1 MENKNDM
8 TLKEKSKFFQ
18 ERRNYFIDTDK
29 YILVHVDGRS
39 FSKMVKNKFRK
50 PFDDSFIEM
59 MNQTAVY
66 LCENIQGCQLAYVQ
80 SDEISLLIKKNNPE
94 GDVFFGGRLCKM
106 QSIIA
111 SLASAKFNQLMMI
124 YNITS
129 EDGICDIYTDNTE
142 IVDEIVNVIHDSPV
156 YQFDCKVW
164 DVDSAN
170 DAMAWF
176 LFRNIDCIRNSKQ
189 QTAQTYLSHKELM
202 CLDTDKQIE
211 LLINKF
217 NIDWNTFDCGKKY
230 GRLVYKKEFDVETTI
245 NGKTI
250 QYKRNRF
257 DASDGFD
264 LTNPDNRNKLRE
276 ICPILNTESNE

>member
-1 MENKNDM
+1 M

-18 ERRNYFIDTDK
+18 ERRNYLIDTDK

-59 MNQTAVY
+59 MNQTAIY
-66 LCENIQGCQLAYVQ
+66 LCENVQGCQFAYVQ

-124 YNITS
+124 YNITG
-129 EDGICDIYTDNTE
+129 ENGTCDVYTDNTE
-142 IVDEIVNVIHDSPV
+142 IVDEIVNVIHDSPL

-189 QTAQTYLSHKELM
+189 QTAQTYLTHKELIG
-202 CLDTDKQIE
+202 LDTNKQIE
-211 LLINKF
+211 LLLNKT

-230 GRLVYKKEFDVETTI
+230 GRLVYKKEFDAETTI
-245 NGKTI
+245 NGETI

-257 DASDGFD
+257 EASDGFD

-276 ICPILNTESNE
+276 ICPILNTENNE

>member
-18 ERRNYFIDTDK
+18 ERRNYLIDTDK

-39 FSKMVKNKFRK
+39 FSKMVKNKFKK

-66 LCENIQGCQLAYVQ
+66 LCENVQGCQLAYVQ

-124 YNITS
+124 YNITG
-129 EDGICDIYTDNTE
+129 ENGTCDVYMDNTE
-142 IVDEIVNVIHDSPV
+142 IVDEIVNVIHDSPL

-189 QTAQTYLSHKELM
+189 QTAQAYLRHKELIG
-202 CLDTDKQIE
+202 LDTNKQIE
-211 LLINKF
+211 LLLNKT
-217 NIDWNTFDCGKKY
+217 NVDWNTFDCGKKY
-230 GRLVYKKEFDVETTI
+230 GRLVYKKEFDAETTI

-257 DASDGFD
+257 EASDGFD
-264 LTNPDNRNKLRE
+264 LTNSDNRNKLRE
-276 ICPILNTESNE
+276 ICPILNTENNE

>member
-8 TLKEKSKFFQ
+8 TLKDKSKFFQ
-18 ERRNYFIDTDK
+18 ERRNYLIDTDK

-39 FSKMVKNKFRK
+39 FSKMVKNKFKK

-66 LCENIQGCQLAYVQ
+66 LCENVQGCQLAYVQ

-124 YNITS
+124 YNITG
-129 EDGICDIYTDNTE
+129 ENGTCDVYMDNTE
-142 IVDEIVNVIHDSPV
+142 IVDEIVNVIHDSPL

-189 QTAQTYLSHKELM
+189 QTAQAYLRHKELIG
-202 CLDTDKQIE
+202 LDTNKQIE
-211 LLINKF
+211 LLLNKT
-217 NIDWNTFDCGKKY
+217 NVDWNTFDCGKKY
-230 GRLVYKKEFDVETTI
+230 GRLVYKKEFDAETTI

-257 DASDGFD
+257 EASDGFD

-276 ICPILNTESNE
+276 ICPILNTENNE

>member
-18 ERRNYFIDTDK
+18 ERRNYLIDTDK

-59 MNQTAVY
+59 MNQTAIY
-66 LCENIQGCQLAYVQ
+66 LCENVQGCQFAYVQ

-124 YNITS
+124 YNITG
-129 EDGICDIYTDNTE
+129 ENGTCDVYMDNTE
-142 IVDEIVNVIHDSPV
+142 IVDEIVNVIHDSPL

-189 QTAQTYLSHKELM
+189 QTAQTYLRHKELIG
-202 CLDTDKQIE
+202 LDTNKQIE
-211 LLINKF
+211 LLLNKT
-217 NIDWNTFDCGKKY
+217 NVDWNTFDCGKKY
-230 GRLVYKKEFDVETTI
+230 GRLVYKKEFDAETTI

-257 DASDGFD
+257 EASDGFD

-276 ICPILNTESNE
+276 ICPILNTENNE

>member
-18 ERRNYFIDTDK
+18 ERRNYLIDTDK

-66 LCENIQGCQLAYVQ
+66 LCENVQGCQLAYVQ

-124 YNITS
+124 YNITG
-129 EDGICDIYTDNTE
+129 EDGTCDVYMDNTE
-142 IVDEIVNVIHDSPV
+142 IVDEIVNVIHDSPL

-189 QTAQTYLSHKELM
+189 QTAQTYLTHKELIG
-202 CLDTDKQIE
+202 LDTDKQID
-211 LLINKF
+211 LLLNKT
-217 NIDWNTFDCGKKY
+217 NVDWNTFDCGKKY

-257 DASDGFD
+257 EASDGFD

-276 ICPILNTESNE
+276 ICPILNTENNE

>member
-18 ERRNYFIDTDK
+18 ERRNYLIDTDK

-66 LCENIQGCQLAYVQ
+66 LCENVQGCQLAYVQ

-124 YNITS
+124 YNITG
-129 EDGICDIYTDNTE
+129 EDGPCDVYMDNAE
-142 IVDEIVNVIHDSPV
+142 IVDEIVNVIHDSPL

-189 QTAQTYLSHKELM
+189 QTAQTYLTHKELIG
-202 CLDTDKQIE
+202 LDTDKQIE
-211 LLINKF
+211 LLLNKT
-217 NIDWNTFDCGKKY
+217 NVDWNTFDCGKKY

-257 DASDGFD
+257 EASDGFD

-276 ICPILNTESNE
+276 ICPILNTENNE

>member
-18 ERRNYFIDTDK
+18 ERRNYLIDTDK

-66 LCENIQGCQLAYVQ
+66 LCENVQGCQLAYVQ

-124 YNITS
+124 YNITG
-129 EDGICDIYTDNTE
+129 ENGTCDVYMDNTE
-142 IVDEIVNVIHDSPV
+142 IVDEIVNVIHDSPL

-189 QTAQTYLSHKELM
+189 QTAQAYLRHKELIG
-202 CLDTDKQIE
+202 LDTNKQIE
-211 LLINKF
+211 LLLNKT
-217 NIDWNTFDCGKKY
+217 NVDWNTFDCGKKY
-230 GRLVYKKEFDVETTI
+230 GRLVYKKEFDAETTI

-257 DASDGFD
+257 EASDGFD

-276 ICPILNTESNE
+276 ICPILNTENNE

>member
-18 ERRNYFIDTDK
+18 ERRNYLIDTDK

-66 LCENIQGCQLAYVQ
+66 LCENVQGCQLAYVQ

-124 YNITS
+124 YNITG
-129 EDGICDIYTDNTE
+129 ENGTCDVYTDNTE
-142 IVDEIVNVIHDSPV
+142 IVDEIVNVIHDSPL

-189 QTAQTYLSHKELM
+189 QTAQTYLTHKELIG
-202 CLDTDKQIE
+202 LDTNKQIE
-211 LLINKF
+211 LLLNKT

-230 GRLVYKKEFDVETTI
+230 GRLVYKKEFDAETTI
-245 NGKTI
+245 NGETI

-257 DASDGFD
+257 EASDGFD

-276 ICPILNTESNE
+276 ICPILNTENNE

>member
-18 ERRNYFIDTDK
+18 ERRNYLIDTDK

-59 MNQTAVY
+59 MNQTAIY
-66 LCENIQGCQLAYVQ
+66 LCENVQGCQLAYVQ

-124 YNITS
+124 YNITG
-129 EDGICDIYTDNTE
+129 ENGTCDVYMDNTE
-142 IVDEIVNVIHDSPV
+142 IVDEIVNVIHDSPL

-189 QTAQTYLSHKELM
+189 QTAQTYLRHKELIG
-202 CLDTDKQIE
+202 LDTNKQIE
-211 LLINKF
+211 LLLNKT
-217 NIDWNTFDCGKKY
+217 NVDWNTFDCGKKY
-230 GRLVYKKEFDVETTI
+230 GRLVYKKEFDAETTI
-245 NGKTI
+245 NGETI

-257 DASDGFD
+257 EASDGFD

-276 ICPILNTESNE
+276 ICPILNTENNE

>member
-18 ERRNYFIDTDK
+18 ERRNYLIDTDK

-66 LCENIQGCQLAYVQ
+66 LCENVQGCQLAYVQ

-124 YNITS
+124 YNITG
-129 EDGICDIYTDNTE
+129 EDGTCDVSMDNTE
-142 IVDEIVNVIHDSPV
+142 IVDEIVNVIHDSPL

-189 QTAQTYLSHKELM
+189 QTAQTYLRHKELVG
-202 CLDTDKQIE
+202 LDTNKQIE
-211 LLINKF
+211 LLLNKT
-217 NIDWNTFDCGKKY
+217 NVDWNTFDCGKKY

-245 NGKTI
+245 NGETI

-257 DASDGFD
+257 EASDGFD

-276 ICPILNTESNE
+276 ICPILNTENNE

>member
-18 ERRNYFIDTDK
+18 ERRNYLIDTDK

-39 FSKMVKNKFRK
+39 FSKMVKNKFKK

-66 LCENIQGCQLAYVQ
+66 LCENVQGCQLAYVQ

-124 YNITS
+124 YNITG
-129 EDGICDIYTDNTE
+129 ENGTCDVYMDNTE
-142 IVDEIVNVIHDSPV
+142 IVDEIVNVIHDSPL

-189 QTAQTYLSHKELM
+189 QTAQAYLRHKELIG
-202 CLDTDKQIE
+202 LDTNKQIE
-211 LLINKF
+211 LLLNKT
-217 NIDWNTFDCGKKY
+217 NVDWNTFDCGKKY
-230 GRLVYKKEFDVETTI
+230 GRLVYKKEFDAETTI

-257 DASDGFD
+257 EASDGFD

-276 ICPILNTESNE
+276 ICPILNTENNE

>member
-18 ERRNYFIDTDK
+18 ERRNYLIDTDK

-50 PFDDSFIEM
+50 PFDDNFIEM

-66 LCENIQGCQLAYVQ
+66 LCENVQGCQLAYVQ

-124 YNITS
+124 YNITG
-129 EDGICDIYTDNTE
+129 EDGTCDVYMDNTE
-142 IVDEIVNVIHDSPV
+142 IVDEIVNVIHDSPL

-189 QTAQTYLSHKELM
+189 QTAQTYLTHKELIG
-202 CLDTDKQIE
+202 LDTDKQIE
-211 LLINKF
+211 LLLNKT
-217 NIDWNTFDCGKKY
+217 NVDWNTFDCGKKY

-257 DASDGFD
+257 EASDGFD

-276 ICPILNTESNE
+276 ICPILNTENNE